1 MTLNTSR
8 RQLIKAG
15 ILGSVAA
22 AAAGPAI
29 ARAAAGAG
37 HESTRT
43 GANAEPLSILVLGGT
58 GFIGPHMVRE
68 ALRRGHSV
76 TLFNRGRTNSGLF
89 PDLETIKGDR
99 DAGLDGLA
107 GRQWDA
113 VIDNSGY
120 VPRHVQDSARLLAD
134 NVNYYLFI
142 STLSVYA
149 DFTRPID
156 EASPVLTMAD
166 ETIEKVTGAT
176 YGPLK
181 ALCERKGREEIGDD
195 RYAVLRPTYICGPG
209 DSTDRFTYWPVRT
222 SRGGEMLWPGRPSHL
237 VQIIDVR
244 DLAYFTIDCIERRTT
259 GTFNTVTPEGQYTMG
274 HLLEDSQAVAG
285 IRVDAHWVDEPF
297 IRLHKAAAGGA
308 LPLWHPQQG
317 PDAVLFDV
325 SGARARAA
333 GLRTRPVRETV
344 RGVLAW
350 WDTLPESRT
359 AKPRAGLTAEREAEL
374 LEIWK
379 REQV

>member
-1 MTLNTSR
+1 MNTNR

-15 ILGSVAA
+15 LLGGVAA
-22 AAAGPAI
+22 AAAGPVV
-29 ARAAAGAG
+29 AGAAREAG
-37 HESTRT
+37 NKTRHTRGET
-43 GANAEPLSILVLGGT
+43 GPLNILVLGGT

-99 DAGLDGLA
+99 DGGLDGLA

-113 VIDNSGY
+113 VVDNSGY
-120 VPRHVQDSARLLAD
+120 VPRHVRDSARLLAG
-134 NVNYYLFI
+134 NVGYYLFI

-149 DFTRPID
+149 DFKQPID
-156 EASPVLTMAD
+156 EDSPVLTLED
-166 ETIEKVTGAT
+166 ETVEEVTGGT

-181 ALCERKGREEIGDD
+181 ALCEQKGREEIGDD

-209 DSTDRFTYWPVRT
+209 DKSDRFTYWPVRT
-222 SRGGEMLWPGRPSHL
+222 SRGGDMLWPGKPSNL

-244 DLAYFTIDCIERRTT
+244 DLANFTIDCAEHGTV
-259 GTFNTVTPEGQYTMG
+259 GTFNTVTPEGEHTMG
-274 HLLEDSQAVAG
+274 DLLEDSQAVTG
-285 IRVDAHWVDEPF
+285 VSVDAHWVDEAF
-297 IRLHKAAAGGA
+297 IRKHNAAAGGA

-333 GLRTRPVRETV
+333 GMQTRPVRETA
-344 RGVLAW
+344 RGALAW
-350 WDTLPESRT
+350 WATLPEERT
-359 AKPRAGLTAEREAEL
+359 AKPRAGLSAEREAEL
-374 LEIWK
+374 LEIW
-379 REQV
+379 RRDNA